1 MVKCNLVRQL
11 VFYNMFG
18 VIGVRWLV
26 TACMYSLEYFPHLRL
41 LILIL
46 LLLVE
51 CLECLECLGGVGT

>member
-26 TACMYSLEYFPHLRL
+26 KACMYSMEYFLHWRL

-46 LLLVE
+46 LF
-51 CLECLECLGGVGT
+51 